1 MRFFAASRQSYYGLR
16 YPAFVT
22 PAIRSFCSSRISPF
36 SLPIINI
43 SNGTFYR
50 KYPSLNEA
58 PTENP
63 PLFPQLI
70 WSLPSGCDETQ
81 QPSQRQRQQ
90 QHWAVIGS
98 SGRTEFLNILRG
110 QNICLP
116 ANARSYPY
124 LSSDEIAAK
133 DFRLRNP
140 SRAIRYVGFAGDQKA
155 GAGGL
160 RGAYLSARYESLR
173 EETDFTVLQ
182 YLKGQLELNPSEDS
196 LTKIAAFAK
205 TNFLDQVIRNLRL
218 RELLHM
224 PLANLSNGEM
234 RRAKIAK
241 ALLDQPEVL
250 LLDEVFS

>member
-1 MRFFAASRQSYYGLR
+1 MFAAFRRSLCSLR
-16 YPAFVT
+16 YPAT
-22 PAIRSFCSSRISPF
+22 PTAAGRSLCSSRQSPS
-36 SLPIINI
+36 SLPIIDI
-43 SNGTFYR
+43 ANGTFYR
-50 KYPSLNEA
+50 KYPSPSET
-58 PTENP
+58 PQENP
-63 PLFPQLI
+63 PLFPQLT
-70 WSLPSGCDETQ
+70 WSLPSGRNNA
-81 QPSQRQRQQ
+81 QPSEPPQTR
-90 QHWAVIGS
+90 HWAVIGS

-133 DFRLRNP
+133 DIRLRNP
-140 SRAIRYVGFAGDQKA
+140 SRAIRYVGFAGEQKA
-155 GAGGL
+155 GSGGL

-196 LTKIAAFAK
+196 LKRIADLEK
-205 TNFLDQVIRNLRL
+205 TDFLDRVIHDLRL

-224 PLANLSNGEM
+224 PLANLSNGQM